1 MIDQDPSPAVGVAQV
16 TLHTD
21 RMEESARFMRAIG
34 MRPLFGG
41 PQVSCTKCKES
52 AGHVITFFSSHVSG
66 KPV

>member
-41 PQVSCTKCKES
+41 PQCRVRNARSLPGT
-52 AGHVITFFSSHVSG
+52 
-66 KPV
+66 